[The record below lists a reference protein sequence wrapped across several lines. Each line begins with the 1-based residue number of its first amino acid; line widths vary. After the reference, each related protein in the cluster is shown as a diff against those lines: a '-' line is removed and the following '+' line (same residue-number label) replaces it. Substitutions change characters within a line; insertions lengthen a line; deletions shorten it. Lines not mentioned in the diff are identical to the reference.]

1 MEIHLAKRYKNLLSF
16 STTRGIQVENDL
28 LKVMLINKEN
38 YLQRIFN
45 LPQLEPTKK
54 FCICDF
60 KMGQVELS
68 YTIPHKT

>member
-1 MEIHLAKRYKNLLSF
+1 MEIHLAKRHKNLVRF

-54 FCICDF
+54 ILYMRFQDGTSRIIIYD
-60 KMGQVELS
+60 S
-68 YTIPHKT
+68 P